1 MWQALVPLLTYKY
14 GGTLRGIMMKLL
26 RYNRDDIRKTM
37 NMAWPA
43 MLESFFTA
51 FAGLVDSLMVS
62 SMGSYAVA
70 AVGLTTQ
77 PKFLGLSLFVAANV
91 AISALVARRKGEG
104 KREEAKE
111 IFSTFLVFILVMSVF
126 MSILMVIL
134 ADPIIRLCGS
144 EELTHDSAALYFKII
159 MGGMIFNVLQ
169 MGINAAQRGAGNTR
183 ITMRTNLV
191 SSTVNIIFNY
201 LLIQGH
207 FGFPAMGIRG
217 AALAT
222 VLGTVV
228 SSIMS
233 VISVWKSDNFV
244 SIPYIIVEKI
254 KPSFDALKNI
264 VKVGYSVFAEQV
276 LMRIGFMLTA
286 IMAADQGTAAMA
298 AHQVGMNIMG
308 LSFSFGDGLQATA
321 VALIGY
327 SLGAKQSDRAKEYG
341 RTCRMIGGVVS
352 IILAIT
358 YFFGAGPLMGLFFKE
373 QEIVE
378 IGVSIMHVILQ
389 IAQVIYMGCLRGA
402 GDTLYTAIA
411 STVSVTIVRTFG
423 SYVFGYGL
431 AMGITG
437 IWFGV
442 IADQLSRFIFAS
454 IRFRQGKWT
463 EIKI

>member
-1 MWQALVPLLTYKY
+1 MLQYKKEDIQK
-14 GGTLRGIMMKLL
+14 TL
-26 RYNRDDIRKTM
+26 

-62 SMGSYAVA
+62 SLGSYAVA
-70 AVGLTTQ
+70 AVGLTSQ
-77 PKFLGLSLFVAANV
+77 PKFLGLSLFIAANV
-91 AISALVARRKGEG
+91 SISALVARRKGQQ
-104 KREEAKE
+104 KKEEANR
-111 IFSTFLVFILVMSVF
+111 IFLTFLIFLIIMSV
-126 MSILMVIL
+126 ILSVVIVMA
-134 ADPIIRLCGS
+134 ADPIIRFCGS
-144 EELTHDSAALYFKII
+144 EEQTHDGAVRYFRII

-191 SSTVNIIFNY
+191 SNTVNIIFNY

-207 FGFPAMGIRG
+207 FGFQALGIEG

-233 VISVWKSDNFV
+233 VLSVWKKDNFV
-244 SIPYIIVEKI
+244 SIPYIMQEKI
-254 KPSFDALKNI
+254 RPAMEAMGSI

-286 IMAADQGTAAMA
+286 IMAADQGTSAMA

-327 SLGAKQSDRAKEYG
+327 SLGAKQPEQAKAYG
-341 RTCRMIGGVVS
+341 RTCRLIGA
-352 IILAIT
+352 IISVLLAIT
-358 YFFGAGPLMGLFFKE
+358 YFFGARWLMELFFRE
-373 QEIVE
+373 EEIVE
-378 IGVSIMHVILQ
+378 IGISIMHVIIFVVVLQ
-389 IAQVIYMGCLRGA
+389 ISQVIYMGCLRGA

-411 STVSVTIVRTFG
+411 STISVTIVRTLG
-423 SYVFGYGL
+423 SYFFGYVMG
-431 AMGITG
+431 MGIIG

-442 IADQLSRFIFAS
+442 LADQLSRFVFAT
-454 IRFRQGKWT
+454 IRFKQGKWIY
-463 EIKI
+463 IKI

>member
-1 MWQALVPLLTYKY
+1 MLQYKKEDIQK
-14 GGTLRGIMMKLL
+14 TL
-26 RYNRDDIRKTM
+26 

-62 SMGSYAVA
+62 SLGSYAVA

-77 PKFLGLSLFVAANV
+77 PKFLGLALFIAANV
-91 AISALVARRKGEG
+91 SISALVARRKGQQ
-104 KREEAKE
+104 KKEEANR
-111 IFSTFLVFILVMSVF
+111 IFLTFLIFLIIMSV
-126 MSILMVIL
+126 ILSVVIVMA
-134 ADPIIRLCGS
+134 ADPIIRFCGS
-144 EELTHDSAALYFKII
+144 EEQTHDSAVRYFRII

-191 SSTVNIIFNY
+191 SNTVNIIFNY

-207 FGFPAMGIRG
+207 FGFPALGIEG

-233 VISVWKSDNFV
+233 VLSVWKKDNFV
-244 SIPYIIVEKI
+244 SIPYIIQKKMRPAMEAMG
-254 KPSFDALKNI
+254 SI

-286 IMAADQGTAAMA
+286 IMAADQGTSAMA

-327 SLGAKQSDRAKEYG
+327 SLGAKQPEQAKAYG
-341 RTCRMIGGVVS
+341 RTCRLIGA
-352 IILAIT
+352 IISVLLAIT
-358 YFFGAGPLMGLFFKE
+358 YFFGARWLMELFFRE
-373 QEIVE
+373 EEIVE
-378 IGVSIMHVILQ
+378 IGISIMHVIIFVVVLQ
-389 IAQVIYMGCLRGA
+389 ISQVIYMGCLRGA

-411 STVSVTIVRTFG
+411 STISVTIVRTLG
-423 SYVFGYGL
+423 SYFFGYVMG
-431 AMGITG
+431 MGIIG

-442 IADQLSRFIFAS
+442 LADQLSRFVFAT
-454 IRFRQGKWT
+454 IRFKQGKWIY
-463 EIKI
+463 IKI

>member
-1 MWQALVPLLTYKY
+1 
-14 GGTLRGIMMKLL
+14 
-26 RYNRDDIRKTM
+26 
-37 NMAWPA
+37 MAWPA

-77 PKFLGLSLFVAANV
+77 PKFLGLSLFVASNV
-91 AISALVARRKGEG
+91 SISALVARRKGQG
-104 KREEAKE
+104 KREEANQ
-111 IFSTFLVFILVMSVF
+111 IFSTFLVFILVMAVV
-126 MSILMVIL
+126 MSILMVML

-144 EELTHDSAALYFKII
+144 EELTHDSAVLYFKII
-159 MGGMIFNVLQ
+159 MGGMIFNVIQ
-169 MGINAAQRGAGNTR
+169 MGVNSAQRGAGNTR

-191 SSTVNIIFNY
+191 SNTVNIIFNY

-207 FGFPAMGIRG
+207 FGFPALGIRG

-228 SSIMS
+228 SSLMS
-233 VISVWKSDNFV
+233 VLSVWKKENFI
-244 SIPYIIVEKI
+244 SIPLILKEKI
-254 KPSFDALKNI
+254 KPSFEALKNI
-264 VKVGYSVFAEQV
+264 IKVGYSVFAEQV

-327 SLGAKQSDRAKEYG
+327 SLGAKQPDRAKEYG
-341 RTCRMIGGVVS
+341 RTCRMIGGVISV
-352 IILAIT
+352 ILAVT
-358 YFFGAGPLMGLFFKE
+358 YFLGAEPLMRLFFE
-373 QEIVE
+373 EEEIVD
-378 IGVSIMHVILQ
+378 IGVRIMYVIIFVVILQ

-402 GDTLYTAIA
+402 GDTLYTAVA
-411 STVSVTIVRTFG
+411 STVSVTLMRTIG
-423 SYVFGYGL
+423 SYFFGYVL

-437 IWFGV
+437 IWLGV

>member
-1 MWQALVPLLTYKY
+1 
-14 GGTLRGIMMKLL
+14 
-26 RYNRDDIRKTM
+26 
-37 NMAWPA
+37 MAWPA

-62 SMGSYAVA
+62 SMGSHAVA

-77 PKFLGLSLFVAANV
+77 PKFLGLSLFIAANV
-91 AISALVARRKGEG
+91 SISALVARRKGQG
-104 KREEAKE
+104 KREEANN
-111 IFSTFLVFILVMSVF
+111 IFATFLIFILLAAVVLSVF
-126 MSILMVIL
+126 LVVL

-144 EELTHDSAALYFKII
+144 EELTHDSAVLYFRII
-159 MGGMIFNVLQ
+159 MGGMIFNVVQ
-169 MGINAAQRGAGNTR
+169 MGVNSAQRGAGNTR

-191 SSTVNIIFNY
+191 SNTVNIIFNY

-207 FGFPAMGIRG
+207 CGFPALGIQG

-228 SSIMS
+228 ASIMS
-233 VISVWKSDNFV
+233 VLSVWKKDNFV
-244 SIPYIIVEKI
+244 SIPFIFSQKI
-254 KPSFDALKNI
+254 KPSLEAFLNI
-264 VKVGYSVFAEQV
+264 IKVGYSVFAEQV

-286 IMAADQGTAAMA
+286 IMAAKQGTDAMA

-327 SLGAKQSDRAKEYG
+327 SLGAKQPERAKEYG
-341 RTCRMIGGVVS
+341 RTCRMIGGVIAVL
-352 IILAIT
+352 LAVV
-358 YFFGAGPLMGLFFKE
+358 YFSGAGFLMRLFFE
-373 QEIVE
+373 GEEHIVS
-378 IGVSIMHVILQ
+378 IGVSIMHVIIFVVMLQ

-402 GDTLYTAIA
+402 GDTLYTAVA
-411 STVSVTIVRTFG
+411 STISVTLVRTAG
-423 SYVFGYGL
+423 SWFFGYVLG
-431 AMGITG
+431 MGITG

-442 IADQLSRFIFAS
+442 LADQLSRFLFGS
-454 IRFRQGKWT
+454 IRFRRGKWT